1 MDQNRIKEARRE
13 ALDLLP
19 KLKAAAV
26 KEGNDN
32 RFTVTWRYSANR
44 KDAIEYAKPALT
56 TIYGKAYQ
64 YDLIT
69 SGDPE
74 GLGDLEMQREVAVRA
89 TFFLTN
95 VIKHLEA
102 QS

>member
-1 MDQNRIKEARRE
+1 MDQQRIKEAKRE

-19 KLKAAAV
+19 KLKAAAA

-32 RFTVTWRYSANR
+32 RFTITWRYNAAREN
-44 KDAIEYAKPALT
+44 AIEYAKPALT
-56 TIYGKAYQ
+56 TIYGRAYE
-64 YDLIT
+64 YELIT
-69 SGDPE
+69 SGDPD
-74 GLGDLEMQREVAVRA
+74 GLGDLQMAGELAVRA
-89 TFFLTN
+89 QFFLSN